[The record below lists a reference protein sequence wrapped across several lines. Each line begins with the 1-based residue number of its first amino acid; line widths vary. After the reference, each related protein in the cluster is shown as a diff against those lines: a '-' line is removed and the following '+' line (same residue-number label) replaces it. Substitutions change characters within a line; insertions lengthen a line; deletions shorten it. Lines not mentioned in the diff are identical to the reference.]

1 MRIRLLAALLCAS
14 ILGAAQAQ
22 ETAKTAEQPAAA
34 TAETPAKAEAP
45 AAAEGAAASTAKP
58 GDATAGA
65 AKAAA
70 CGACH
75 GMDGNSADPQYP
87 KLAGQHER
95 YIARQL
101 TLFKSGDRENPIMKP
116 FASTLSDQDMRDV
129 GAYFA
134 SKATLPGLAD
144 DSVIKAEAGPETF
157 AQRGEA
163 LFRGGRK
170 ESGLPACMACHG
182 PSGRGNPGPA
192 YPNIGG
198 QHSKYTKDVLTR
210 FRGGLVLGKGD
221 KANSIMA
228 QVAASLSDEDI
239 TALASY
245 LEGLHR
251 ASADAAAPAAA
262 PAAAKPSEPVKPAE
276 PAPAAK

>member
-14 ILGAAQAQ
+14 VLGAAQAQ
-22 ETAKTAEQPAAA
+22 EPAKTAEQPAAPAAAAPAAAAA
-34 TAETPAKAEAP
+34 TEPAAAP
-45 AAAEGAAASTAKP
+45 AAAEGAPAGAAKP

-116 FASTLSDQDMRDV
+116 FASALSDQDMRDV

-134 SKATLPGLAD
+134 SKTALPGLAD

-163 LFRGGRK
+163 LFRGGRR
-170 ESGLPACMACHG
+170 ETGLPACMACHG

-192 YPNIGG
+192 YPELGG
-198 QHSKYTKDVLTR
+198 QHAKYTKDMLTR
-210 FRGGLVLGKGD
+210 FRSGLVLGKAER
-221 KANSIMA
+221 ANSVMA

-239 TALASY
+239 AALSSY
-245 LEGLHR
+245 VEGLHR
-251 ASADAAAPAAA
+251 ATAAAAAAAPA
-262 PAAAKPSEPVKPAE
+262 S
-276 PAPAAK
+276 PAPASH

>member
-14 ILGAAQAQ
+14 LIGAAQAQ
-22 ETAKTAEQPAAA
+22 EPAAKPAEQPAAPAA
-34 TAETPAKAEAP
+34 TETAHAP
-45 AAAEGAAASTAKP
+45 AAAEATATAAAKP
-58 GDATAGA
+58 GDPTAGA

-101 TLFKSGDRENPIMKP
+101 TLFKSGDRDNAIMKP
-116 FASTLSDQDMRDV
+116 FAMTLSDQDMRDV

-134 SKATLPGLAD
+134 SKSILPGLAD
-144 DSVIKAEAGPETF
+144 DSVIKADAGPETY

-163 LFRGGRK
+163 LFRGGRS

-182 PSGRGNPGPA
+182 PSGRGNPGPP
-192 YPNIGG
+192 YPQIGG

-210 FRGGLVLGKGD
+210 FRGGLVLGKGEH
-221 KANSIMA
+221 ANSIMA

-251 ASADAAAPAAA
+251 ASADAGAPAAPAAKPA
-262 PAAAKPSEPVKPAE
+262 APQPAAAA
-276 PAPAAK
+276 PAPAAH